1 MLIFKT
7 RWFHKWARKEGLAD
21 DALLSAV
28 DEINAGLFDAD
39 LGGHVIKKRLGLPGR
54 GKRGGI
60 RALVAI
66 RREDKAFFIYGF
78 AKNERANIS
87 EKELT
92 ALKLLASEL
101 LSYNGAVLARAVAAN
116 ELIEVRSDV

>member
-7 RWFHKWARKEGLAD
+7 KWFHKWAAKQGMAD
-21 DALLSAV
+21 DVLLAAV
-28 DEINAGLFDAD
+28 DELNAGLLDAD

-60 RALVAI
+60 RVLVAF
-66 RREDKAFFIYGF
+66 RREDKVFFIYGF
-78 AKNERANIS
+78 AKKERANIS
-87 EKELT
+87 AKELT

-101 LSYNGAVLARAVAAN
+101 LGYTGAILARAVAAG

>member
-7 RWFHKWARKEGLAD
+7 RWFYKWAAKEGIAD
-21 DALLSAV
+21 DALLAAV
-28 DEINAGLFDAD
+28 DELNAGLLDAD
-39 LGGHVIKKRLGLPGR
+39 LGGHVIKKRLGLRGR

-60 RALVAI
+60 RVLVTF
-66 RREDKAFFIYGF
+66 RREDKVFFIYGF
-78 AKNERANIS
+78 VKNERANIS
-87 EKELT
+87 AKELT

-101 LSYNGAVLARAVAAN
+101 LRYTGAILARAVAAE